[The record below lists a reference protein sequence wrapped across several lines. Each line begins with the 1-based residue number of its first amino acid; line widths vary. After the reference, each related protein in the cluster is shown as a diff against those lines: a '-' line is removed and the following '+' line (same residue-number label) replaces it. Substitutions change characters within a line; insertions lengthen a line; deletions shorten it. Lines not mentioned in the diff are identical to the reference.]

1 MQRNRVGWFKLEP
14 TEQIQARWW
23 LRRREDGS
31 QQVGERRTDPSVASD
46 PHFFL
51 ELQVIRARLWT
62 CFRPVFT
69 RVSNRADS
77 GGNTEMA
84 LNNTESYGKKVPLP
98 FPSTPADYSRRK
110 SLVPANMSL
119 TPL

>member
-1 MQRNRVGWFKLEP
+1 MAAAAGGRFSAGRGEEDRPF
-14 TEQIQARWW
+14 RG
-23 LRRREDGS
+23 LRAPFLPGAPGHQS
-31 QQVGERRTDPSVASD
+31 QTLDV
-46 PHFFL
+46 L
-51 ELQVIRARLWT
+51 
-62 CFRPVFT
+62 RPVLT

-77 GGNTEMA
+77 GENTEMA

>member
-1 MQRNRVGWFKLEP
+1 M
-14 TEQIQARWW
+14 
-23 LRRREDGS
+23 
-31 QQVGERRTDPSVASD
+31 ASE

-51 ELQVIRARLWT
+51 EFQVIRARLWT

-69 RVSNRADS
+69 RVSDRADS

-84 LNNTESYGKKVPLP
+84 LNNTESYRKKVPLP
-98 FPSTPADYSRRK
+98 FSSTPADYSRRK